1 MKERFDYGQNPDKT
15 EGGELISSYGC
26 DHMTADAEFLLSKAK
41 YKAATGREQRRDADV
56 LCYQIRQSFKPG
68 EITPEEANR
77 IGYETAM
84 RWTKGKYQ
92 FFVCTHIDKEHIHN
106 HIYYNSTAYDRSRK
120 FRNFIGSS
128 FALRRLSD
136 RVCLEHDL
144 SVIANPKLH
153 SKKRYLHYD
162 QWLGENQKLSQKEQI
177 RLAIDAA
184 LTERPKD
191 FADFLRRMET
201 AGIQVKH
208 GRGGVISF
216 LVPGQQRAA
225 RFRASTLGDGYGP
238 EDVQAVIDGKA
249 PTRTATARKAPA
261 PRRVNL
267 LIDIQERMRQGKG
280 PAYERW
286 AKVYNLKQM
295 AAALQY
301 LKEHQLFEYDDLAAK
316 TDAATERFH
325 TLAGVIQQTE
335 AELSRVSDLMAAVVQ
350 YAKTR
355 PAFDGY
361 KAAKYNRK
369 YLAEHEA
376 ELAEYRTAK
385 ATMGELLGGEKLP
398 KMAELKEKRRQLAA
412 RKKTLYTEYRSA
424 QEEMRQAVAVKA
436 NIDHLLGVT
445 DGQRKKEQER

>member
-1 MKERFDYGQNPDKT
+1 
-15 EGGELISSYGC
+15 
-26 DHMTADAEFLLSKAK
+26 
-41 YKAATGREQRRDADV
+41 
-56 LCYQIRQSFKPG
+56 
-68 EITPEEANR
+68 
-77 IGYETAM
+77 
-84 RWTKGKYQ
+84 
-92 FFVCTHIDKEHIHN
+92 
-106 HIYYNSTAYDRSRK
+106 
-120 FRNFIGSS
+120 
-128 FALRRLSD
+128 
-136 RVCLEHDL
+136 
-144 SVIANPKLH
+144 
-153 SKKRYLHYD
+153 
-162 QWLGENQKLSQKEQI
+162 
-177 RLAIDAA
+177 
-184 LTERPKD
+184 
-191 FADFLRRMET
+191 MET

-208 GRGGVISF
+208 RRGGVISF

-249 PTRTATARKAPA
+249 PTRTAPARRAPA

-325 TLAGVIQQTE
+325 TLAGDIQQTE
-335 AELSRVSDLMAAVVQ
+335 AELSHVSDLMAAVMQ

-355 PAFDGY
+355 PVFDGY
-361 KAAKYNRK
+361 KAAKYSRK
-369 YLAEHEA
+369 YLAEHET
-376 ELAEYRTAK
+376 ELADYRATK

-412 RKKTLYTEYRSA
+412 RKKALYAEYRSA